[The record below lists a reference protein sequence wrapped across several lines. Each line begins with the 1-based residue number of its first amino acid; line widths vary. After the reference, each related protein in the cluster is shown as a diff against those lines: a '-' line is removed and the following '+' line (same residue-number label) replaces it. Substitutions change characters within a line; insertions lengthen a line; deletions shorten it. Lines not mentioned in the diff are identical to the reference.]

1 MSSLFF
7 TAPSA
12 TSEGLGASMDVQ
24 SQQTLSSTS
33 LDQEVGNFANV
44 LSVAIDQSQVGSG
57 TSSPTDSIS
66 SSLQPTT
73 THLSSAPI
81 GLNSQS
87 QANQLSLLLNT
98 SDVSSNANLQPTLT
112 GLSFGNQWKLEQSLV
127 SDSPMAEQVSDLAN
141 WIESFAT
148 ENKQTDQLSNLGKM
162 RQILPKIVKSIQ
174 AKLTSVELAR
184 LNLQFTGQQL
194 IMELDQTEIQLP
206 LLMFQEPDF
215 DPQLVAHILTAKNHT
230 VSRKNDQNETDLLT
244 TVQLFES
251 VDSEGT
257 GNEIESA
264 SQFGHPAL
272 MTVSNLGVTNPIK
285 ANDVALNESSSH
297 VRAEIFSTF
306 PSTQMTFRFEA
317 GRSYLNTEQV
327 DWSTIQADDDQNQL
341 GLTQSMIGSEA
352 NELEVTNITESL
364 LIDEISQLNNVGP
377 NSLSETEIQQ
387 AASQIQ
393 RLATGLADRSL
404 RQNLSIN
411 STESDPVKQLNVVF
425 GVGSDRLTMAVPG
438 SETQISVPTTTDLP
452 LSPVADWVEKIST
465 QVKEVLVEKPNT
477 AISTSLP
484 LMTFGLDLSSTEEM
498 EVLPA
503 SSTTIGQIK
512 ATQQMLGHLAA
523 AMEQPV
529 APASDGLLQVSV
541 PNGIDRV
548 AMGARL
554 QVEANDSSV
563 RLTFQSESPVVLSS
577 VQRSLQSSLSQ
588 LNLSGQQQSAQTEFA
603 NSVGLEAEV
612 PVESVLNRLN
622 VSSMHITSYKRNT
635 VPEGDSVSFMPN
647 QMIADG
653 SVKSTNPNFGNA
665 QNPLLATSTQLSTQ
679 ISETNFSDGTQPLTV
694 RSNNVPSPTVMGP
707 QASNELEPSPLSNGL
722 DINGLPLNV
731 EIESVLGDRLGRQNH
746 RISNPLLGGN
756 QPTVTPT
763 ISVNSIS
770 ESTETI
776 SLTGNTIG
784 PQVNSSTLGQSF
796 DSQMAFGQNDGNNSG
811 LTEDEL
817 GSTESD
823 SFTTVLEQENETQRM
838 EFLSTTPQKQM
849 SEMEGVS
856 PQDEVSSQFAEVRRV
871 REARQDI
878 IREIQSLQADRR
890 QESDREMTIQL
901 QPARLGRLMVR
912 VSQRRDLD
920 GNSAVAVQIQA
931 SSTEAQQL
939 LMNELSDLKSDFQ
952 SQGIDLTGLEVSI
965 DSGRNFHQSRSQ
977 GLFFADYQRQMRSGG
992 NLRSA
997 DPPIS
1002 SIHRSEGPS
1011 KVGTQYANNQLNL
1024 VI

>member
-1 MSSLFF
+1 ME
-7 TAPSA
+7 SA
-12 TSEGLGASMDVQ
+12 
-24 SQQTLSSTS
+24 
-33 LDQEVGNFANV
+33 
-44 LSVAIDQSQVGSG
+44 
-57 TSSPTDSIS
+57 
-66 SSLQPTT
+66 
-73 THLSSAPI
+73 
-81 GLNSQS
+81 
-87 QANQLSLLLNT
+87 
-98 SDVSSNANLQPTLT
+98 
-112 GLSFGNQWKLEQSLV
+112 GLSAHYQK
-127 SDSPMAEQVSDLAN
+127 P
-141 WIESFAT
+141 
-148 ENKQTDQLSNLGKM
+148 NKVVRAHYQ
-162 RQILPKIVKSIQ
+162 IVK
-174 AKLTSVELAR
+174 A
-184 LNLQFTGQQL
+184 
-194 IMELDQTEIQLP
+194 
-206 LLMFQEPDF
+206 
-215 DPQLVAHILTAKNHT
+215 
-230 VSRKNDQNETDLLT
+230 VS
-244 TVQLFES
+244 
-251 VDSEGT
+251 
-257 GNEIESA
+257 
-264 SQFGHPAL
+264 
-272 MTVSNLGVTNPIK
+272 
-285 ANDVALNESSSH
+285 
-297 VRAEIFSTF
+297 
-306 PSTQMTFRFEA
+306 
-317 GRSYLNTEQV
+317 
-327 DWSTIQADDDQNQL
+327 
-341 GLTQSMIGSEA
+341 
-352 NELEVTNITESL
+352 
-364 LIDEISQLNNVGP
+364 
-377 NSLSETEIQQ
+377 SLSETKIQQ

-484 LMTFGLDLSSTEEM
+484 LMTFGLDFSSTEEM

-694 RSNNVPSPTVMGP
+694 RSNNLPSPTVMGP

>member
-24 SQQTLSSTS
+24 SQKTLSSTS

-44 LSVAIDQSQVGSG
+44 LSVAIDQSQVDSG
-57 TSSPTDSIS
+57 TSSPTDSLS

-73 THLSSAPI
+73 THLSSAPT

-87 QANQLSLLLNT
+87 QANQLSLLLKT
-98 SDVSSNANLQPTLT
+98 SDVSSTATLQPKLT

-127 SDSPMAEQVSDLAN
+127 SDLPMAEQVSDLAN

-148 ENKQTDQLSNLGKM
+148 GNKQTGQLSNLGKM
-162 RQILPKIVKSIQ
+162 GQILPKIVKSIQ

-184 LNLQFTGQQL
+184 LNLQVTGQQL

-206 LLMFQEPDF
+206 LLMCQEPDF
-215 DPQLVAHILTAKNHT
+215 DPQFVAHILTAKNHT
-230 VSRKNDQNETDLLT
+230 VSRKNDQHETDLLT
-244 TVQLFES
+244 PVQLFES

-257 GNEIESA
+257 GNEIEPA
-264 SQFGHPAL
+264 SQFGHPSL

-285 ANDVALNESSSH
+285 ADTVLLNESSSH

-327 DWSTIQADDDQNQL
+327 DWSTIQAGDDQNQL
-341 GLTQSMIGSEA
+341 GFTQSMIGSET

-377 NSLSETEIQQ
+377 NSLSEDELQQ

-393 RLATGLADRSL
+393 RLATNLAEKSL
-404 RQNLSIN
+404 RPNLSSDI
-411 STESDPVKQLNVVF
+411 STESEQIKQFNVVF
-425 GVGSDRLTMAVPG
+425 GLGSDKLSIAVPD
-438 SETQISVPTTTDLP
+438 SSTQISVSTATDLP
-452 LSPVADWVEKIST
+452 MSTVADWVEKIST
-465 QVKEVLVEKPNT
+465 QKKEALVEKPT
-477 AISTSLP
+477 TTSSASLP
-484 LMTFGLDLSSTEEM
+484 SITFGLDLSSMEEM
-498 EVLPA
+498 EVLPV
-503 SSTTIGQIK
+503 SSTTIGQMQ
-512 ATQQMLGHLAA
+512 ATQQILGHLASA
-523 AMEQPV
+523 IEQSIVPT
-529 APASDGLLQVSV
+529 SDGLLQVSV
-541 PNGIDRV
+541 PKGIEQV

-563 RLTFQSESPVVLSS
+563 SLTFQSENPVVLSS
-577 VQRSLQSSLSQ
+577 VQRSLQSSLPQ

-622 VSSMHITSYKRNT
+622 VSSMRITSYDRNT

-647 QMIADG
+647 QVIAGG

-665 QNPLLATSTQLSTQ
+665 QNPLLATSNQLSAQ

-694 RSNNVPSPTVMGP
+694 RPNLSSSTSMGE

-722 DINGLPLNV
+722 DINGLPLDA
-731 EIESVLGDRLGRQNH
+731 EIESVLGERLGRQNH
-746 RISNPLLGGN
+746 RVSNPLLGGN

-776 SLTGNTIG
+776 SLTGTTIG

-796 DSQMAFGQNDGNNSG
+796 DSQMAFGQNDGSNSN
-811 LTEDEL
+811 LTEDEF

-823 SFTTVLEQENETQRM
+823 SFTTVLEQENETHRM
-838 EFLSTTPQKQM
+838 EFLSTAPQKQV

-912 VSQRRDLD
+912 VSQSRDLD

-939 LMNELSDLKSDFQ
+939 LMNELSDLKSDFL
-952 SQGIDLTGLEVSI
+952 SQDIDLTGLEVSV

-1002 SIHRSEGPS
+1002 SIRSSAGPS

>member
-24 SQQTLSSTS
+24 SQKTLSSTS

-57 TSSPTDSIS
+57 TSSPTDSLS

-87 QANQLSLLLNT
+87 QANQLSLLLKT
-98 SDVSSNANLQPTLT
+98 SDVSSTATLQPKLT

-127 SDSPMAEQVSDLAN
+127 SDLPMAEQVSNLAN

-148 ENKQTDQLSNLGKM
+148 GNKQTGQLSNLGKM
-162 RQILPKIVKSIQ
+162 GQILPKIVKSIQ

-184 LNLQFTGQQL
+184 LNLQVTGQQL

-206 LLMFQEPDF
+206 LLMFQESDF

-230 VSRKNDQNETDLLT
+230 VSRKNDQHETDLLT
-244 TVQLFES
+244 PVQLFES

-257 GNEIESA
+257 GNEIEPA
-264 SQFGHPAL
+264 SQFGHPSL

-285 ANDVALNESSSH
+285 ADTAFLTESSSH

-327 DWSTIQADDDQNQL
+327 DWSTIQAGDDQNQL
-341 GLTQSMIGSEA
+341 GFTQSMIGSET

-364 LIDEISQLNNVGP
+364 LIDEISQLHNVGP
-377 NSLSETEIQQ
+377 NSLSEDELQQ

-393 RLATGLADRSL
+393 RLATNLAEKSL
-404 RQNLSIN
+404 RPNLSSDT
-411 STESDPVKQLNVVF
+411 STESEQIKQFNVVF
-425 GVGSDRLTMAVPG
+425 GLGSDKLAIAVPG
-438 SETQISVPTTTDLP
+438 SSTQISVSTATDLP
-452 LSPVADWVEKIST
+452 MSTVADWVEKIST
-465 QVKEVLVEKPNT
+465 QKKEALVEKPT
-477 AISTSLP
+477 TTSSASLP
-484 LMTFGLDLSSTEEM
+484 SISFGLDLSSMEEV
-498 EVLPA
+498 EVLPV
-503 SSTTIGQIK
+503 SSTTIGQMQ
-512 ATQQMLGHLAA
+512 ATQQILGHLASA
-523 AMEQPV
+523 IEQSIVPT
-529 APASDGLLQVSV
+529 SDGLLQVSV
-541 PNGIDRV
+541 PKGIEQV

-563 RLTFQSESPVVLSS
+563 SLTFQSENPVVLSS
-577 VQRSLQSSLSQ
+577 VQRSLQSSLPQ

-603 NSVGLEAEV
+603 NSIGLEAEV

-622 VSSMHITSYKRNT
+622 VSSMRITSYDRNT

-647 QMIADG
+647 QVIAGG

-665 QNPLLATSTQLSTQ
+665 QNPLLATSNQLSTQ
-679 ISETNFSDGTQPLTV
+679 ISETNFSDATQPLTV
-694 RSNNVPSPTVMGP
+694 RPNLSSSTSMGA

-722 DINGLPLNV
+722 DINGLPLDA
-731 EIESVLGDRLGRQNH
+731 EIESVLGERLGRQNH
-746 RISNPLLGGN
+746 RVSNPLLGGN

-776 SLTGNTIG
+776 SLTGTTIG

-796 DSQMAFGQNDGNNSG
+796 DSQMAFGQNDGSNSN
-811 LTEDEL
+811 LTEDEF

-823 SFTTVLEQENETQRM
+823 SFTTVLEQENEIHRM
-838 EFLSTTPQKQM
+838 EFLSTAPQKQV

-912 VSQRRDLD
+912 VSQSRDLD

-939 LMNELSDLKSDFQ
+939 LMNELSDLKSDFL
-952 SQGIDLTGLEVSI
+952 SQGIDLTGLEVSV

-1002 SIHRSEGPS
+1002 SIRSSAGPS

>member
-12 TSEGLGASMDVQ
+12 TSEGLGTSMDVQ
-24 SQQTLSSTS
+24 SQKTLSSTS

-57 TSSPTDSIS
+57 TSSPTDSLS

-73 THLSSAPI
+73 THLSSVPI

-98 SDVSSNANLQPTLT
+98 SDVSSTATLQPKLT

-127 SDSPMAEQVSDLAN
+127 SDLPMAEQVSDLAN

-148 ENKQTDQLSNLGKM
+148 GNKQTGQLSNLGKM
-162 RQILPKIVKSIQ
+162 GQILPEIVKSIQ
-174 AKLTSVELAR
+174 AKLTSAELAR
-184 LNLQFTGQQL
+184 LNLQVTGQQL

-215 DPQLVAHILTAKNHT
+215 DPQLVADILTAKSHT
-230 VSRKNDQNETDLLT
+230 VSRKHGQHETDLLT

-251 VDSEGT
+251 VESEGT
-257 GNEIESA
+257 DNEIESA
-264 SQFGHPAL
+264 SQFGHPSLIA
-272 MTVSNLGVTNPIK
+272 VSNLGVTNPIK
-285 ANDVALNESSSH
+285 ADTVSRNESSSH

-317 GRSYLNTEQV
+317 GRSYLNTEQG
-327 DWSTIQADDDQNQL
+327 DWSTIQEGDDQNQL
-341 GLTQSMIGSEA
+341 GFTQSLIGSET
-352 NELEVTNITESL
+352 NELEATNITGSL
-364 LIDEISQLNNVGP
+364 LIDEISQLNSAGP
-377 NSLSETEIQQ
+377 NSLSEAELQQ

-393 RLATGLADRSL
+393 RLATSLAERSL
-404 RQNLSIN
+404 RPNLSIDT
-411 STESDPVKQLNVVF
+411 STESEQVKQFNVVF
-425 GVGSDRLTMAVPG
+425 GLGSDKLAIAVPG
-438 SETQISVPTTTDLP
+438 SSTQISVSTATELP
-452 LSPVADWVEKIST
+452 MSTVADWVEKIST
-465 QVKEVLVEKPNT
+465 QKKEALVEKPT
-477 AISTSLP
+477 TTSSASLP
-484 LMTFGLDLSSTEEM
+484 SITFGLDFSSMEEM
-498 EVLPA
+498 EVLPV
-503 SSTTIGQIK
+503 SSTTIGQMQ
-512 ATQQMLGHLAA
+512 ATQQILGHLASA
-523 AMEQPV
+523 IEQSIVPT
-529 APASDGLLQVSV
+529 SDGLLQVSV
-541 PNGIDRV
+541 PKGIEQV

-563 RLTFQSESPVVLSS
+563 SLTFQSENPVVLSS
-577 VQRSLQSSLSQ
+577 VQRSLQSSLPQ

-622 VSSMHITSYKRNT
+622 VSSMRITSYDRNT

-647 QMIADG
+647 QVIDGG

-665 QNPLLATSTQLSTQ
+665 QNPLLATSNQLSTQ

-694 RSNNVPSPTVMGP
+694 RPNLSSPTSMGA
-707 QASNELEPSPLSNGL
+707 QASNELKPSPLSNGL
-722 DINGLPLNV
+722 DINGLPLDV
-731 EIESVLGDRLGRQNH
+731 EIESVLGERLGRQNH
-746 RISNPLLGGN
+746 RVSHPLLGDN

-796 DSQMAFGQNDGNNSG
+796 DSQMAFGQNDGNNSN
-811 LTEDEL
+811 LTEDEF
-817 GSTESD
+817 GSTEND
-823 SFTTVLEQENETQRM
+823 SFTTVLEQENETHRM
-838 EFLSTTPQKQM
+838 EFLSTAPQKQV

-890 QESDREMTIQL
+890 QESDREITIQL

-912 VSQRRDLD
+912 VSQSRDLD

-939 LMNELSDLKSDFQ
+939 LMNELSDLKSDFL
-952 SQGIDLTGLEVSI
+952 SQGIDLTGLEVSV

-1002 SIHRSEGPS
+1002 SIRSSAGPS